1 MQEMSIVVDTKDCT
15 ALSDAELVEMADLC
29 AEGAHP
35 HEVGT
40 LSKQAETWVL
50 VTQVRDEGKLKGFAF
65 STLERIGGTPCV
77 LIGLASVR
85 RTSKRDTAL
94 RGLVQD
100 LLRRAVLAFPDED
113 VLVSARFS
121 HPGAFDAFRSLND
134 IVPRAGHRAS
144 GEERAWGGRLA
155 KRYGIETRAYDQRA
169 FVAKGDGGGAAP
181 VFDHETLHP
190 DQVDAEVAERF
201 EALHPAKGDSLI
213 AFGWAMEEDLRKLA

>member
-1 MQEMSIVVDTKDCT
+1 MSIAVDTKDCT

-29 AEGAHP
+29 AEGSHP

-40 LSKQAETWVL
+40 LSKQAEAWVL
-50 VTQVRDEGKLKGFAF
+50 ITQVRDEGRLKGFAF

-77 LIGLASVR
+77 LVGLASVR
-85 RTSKRDTAL
+85 RTSKRDTVL
-94 RGLVQD
+94 RALVQD

-113 VLVSARFS
+113 VLVSARFGQ
-121 HPGAFDAFRSLND
+121 PGGFDAFKSLND

-155 KRYGIETRAYDQRA
+155 KRYGIEAQAYNQRE
-169 FVAKGDGGGAAP
+169 FHAKGDGGGHAA
-181 VFDHETLHP
+181 VFDHESLHP
-190 DQVDAEVAERF
+190 EHLDAEVVGRF
-201 EALHPAKGDSLI
+201 DGLHPHKGDSLI

>member
-1 MQEMSIVVDTKDCT
+1 MSIAVDTKDCT

-29 AEGAHP
+29 AEGTHP

-40 LSKQAETWVL
+40 LSKQAEAWVL
-50 VTQVRDEGKLKGFAF
+50 ITQVRDEGKLKGFAF

-77 LIGLASVR
+77 LVGLASVR
-85 RTSKRDTAL
+85 RTSKRDTVL
-94 RGLVQD
+94 RALVQD

-113 VLVSARFS
+113 VLISARFGQ
-121 HPGAFDAFRSLND
+121 PGGFDAFRSLND
-134 IVPRAGHRAS
+134 IVPRADHRAS

-169 FVAKGDGGGAAP
+169 FLAKGDGSGHAA
-181 VFDHETLHP
+181 VFDHETLRP
-190 DQVDAEVAERF
+190 ELIDAEVVARF
-201 EALHPAKGDSLI
+201 DGLHPHKGDSLV

>member
-1 MQEMSIVVDTKDCT
+1 MSIAVDTKDCT

-29 AEGAHP
+29 AEGPQP

-40 LSKQAETWVL
+40 LSKQAESWVL
-50 VTQVRDEGKLKGFAF
+50 VSQARNDGKLKGFAF
-65 STLERIGGTPCV
+65 CTLERIGGTPCV
-77 LIGLASVR
+77 LVGLASVS
-85 RTSKRDTAL
+85 RTAKRDTVL

-100 LLRRAVLAFPDED
+100 MLRRAVLAFPDED
-113 VLVSARFS
+113 VLVAARFCQ
-121 HPGAFDAFRSLND
+121 PGGFEAFRSLND

-155 KRYGIETRAYDQRA
+155 KRYGIDARSYDQRA
-169 FVAKGDGGGAAP
+169 FVAKGNGDGPAP

-190 DQVDAEVAERF
+190 DEVDPEIAEKFA
-201 EALHPAKGDSLI
+201 ALDPAGGDSLI

>member
-1 MQEMSIVVDTKDCT
+1 MSIAVDTKDCT

-29 AEGAHP
+29 AEGSHP

-40 LSKQAETWVL
+40 LSKQAEAWVL
-50 VTQVRDEGKLKGFAF
+50 ITQVRDEGRLKGFAF

-77 LIGLASVR
+77 LVGLASVR
-85 RTSKRDTAL
+85 RTSKRDTVL
-94 RGLVQD
+94 RALVQD

-113 VLVSARFS
+113 VLVSARFGQ
-121 HPGAFDAFRSLND
+121 PGGFDAFKSLND

-155 KRYGIETRAYDQRA
+155 KRYGIEAQAYNQRE
-169 FVAKGDGGGAAP
+169 FHAKGDGGGHAA
-181 VFDHETLHP
+181 VFDHESLHSEHL
-190 DQVDAEVAERF
+190 DAEVVGRF
-201 EALHPAKGDSLI
+201 DGLHPHKGDSLI

>member
-1 MQEMSIVVDTKDCT
+1 MSIAVDTKDCT

-29 AEGAHP
+29 AEGSHP

-40 LSKQAETWVL
+40 LSKQAEAWVL
-50 VTQVRDEGKLKGFAF
+50 ITQVRDEGRLKGFAF

-77 LIGLASVR
+77 LVGLASVR
-85 RTSKRDTAL
+85 RTSKRDTVL
-94 RGLVQD
+94 RALVQD

-113 VLVSARFS
+113 VLVSARFGQ
-121 HPGAFDAFRSLND
+121 PGGFDAFKTLND

-155 KRYGIETRAYDQRA
+155 KRYGIEAQAYNQRE
-169 FVAKGDGGGAAP
+169 FHAKGDGGGHAA
-181 VFDHETLHP
+181 VFDHESQRPEQVDTEVVERFDGLHP
-190 DQVDAEVAERF
+190 
-201 EALHPAKGDSLI
+201 HKGDSLV

>member
-1 MQEMSIVVDTKDCT
+1 MSIAVDTKDCT

-29 AEGAHP
+29 AEASHP

-40 LSKQAETWVL
+40 LSKQAEAWVL
-50 VTQVRDEGKLKGFAF
+50 ITQVRDEGKLKGFAF

-77 LIGLASVR
+77 LVGLASVR
-85 RTSKRDTAL
+85 RTSKRDTVL
-94 RGLVQD
+94 RALVQD

-113 VLVSARFS
+113 VLVSARFGQ
-121 HPGAFDAFRSLND
+121 PGGFDAFKSLND

-155 KRYGIETRAYDQRA
+155 KRYGIEAQAYNQRVLHGRRRRPRRGVRPREPAPRAGRRRGGR
-169 FVAKGDGGGAAP
+169 FDG
-181 VFDHETLHP
+181 LHP
-190 DQVDAEVAERF
+190 
-201 EALHPAKGDSLI
+201 HKGDSLI

>member
-1 MQEMSIVVDTKDCT
+1 MSIAVDTKDCT

-29 AEGAHP
+29 AEGSHP

-40 LSKQAETWVL
+40 LSKQAEAWVL
-50 VTQVRDEGKLKGFAF
+50 ITQVRDEGRLKGFAF

-77 LIGLASVR
+77 LVGLASVR
-85 RTSKRDTAL
+85 RTSKRDTVL
-94 RGLVQD
+94 RALVQD

-113 VLVSARFS
+113 VLVSARFGQ
-121 HPGAFDAFRSLND
+121 PGGFDAFKTLND

-155 KRYGIETRAYDQRA
+155 KRYGIEAQAYNQRE
-169 FVAKGDGGGAAP
+169 FHAKGDGGGHAA
-181 VFDHETLHP
+181 VFDHESLRPEHL
-190 DQVDAEVAERF
+190 DAEVVGRF
-201 EALHPAKGDSLI
+201 DGLHPHKGDSLI

>member
-1 MQEMSIVVDTKDCT
+1 MSIAVDTKDCT

-29 AEGAHP
+29 AEGTHP

-40 LSKQAETWVL
+40 LSKQSEAWVL
-50 VTQVRDEGKLKGFAF
+50 ITQVREDGKLKGFAF

-77 LIGLASVR
+77 LIGLAAVR
-85 RTSKRDTAL
+85 RTSKRDTVL

-113 VLVSARFS
+113 VLVSARFGQ
-121 HPGAFDAFRSLND
+121 PGGFDAFRTLND

-155 KRYGIETRAYDQRA
+155 KRYGIEVRAYDQRA
-169 FVAKGDGGGAAP
+169 FVARGDGSGHAA
-181 VFDHETLHP
+181 VFDHETLKP
-190 DQVDAEVAERF
+190 ELIDDEIVERF
-201 EALHPAKGDSLI
+201 DGVHPHKGDSLV

>member
-1 MQEMSIVVDTKDCT
+1 MSIAVDTKDCT

-29 AEGAHP
+29 AEGPHG

-40 LSKQAETWVL
+40 LSKQSEAWVL
-50 VTQVRDEGKLKGFAF
+50 ITQAREDGKLKAFAF
-65 STLERIGGTPCV
+65 CTLERIGGTPCV

-94 RGLVQD
+94 RAVVQD

-113 VLVSARFS
+113 VLVAARFS
-121 HPGAFDAFRSLND
+121 QPGGFDAFRSLND
-134 IVPRAGHRAS
+134 IIPRPGHRAS

-155 KRYGIETRAYDQRA
+155 KRYGIEASAYEQRA
-169 FVAKGDGGGAAP
+169 FVARGDGGGPAP

-190 DQVDAEVAERF
+190 EQIDPEVAGHF
-201 EALHPAKGDSLI
+201 DALHPHKGDSLI
-213 AFGWAMEEDLRKLA
+213 AFGWAMEEDLRRLG

>member
-1 MQEMSIVVDTKDCT
+1 MSIAVDTKDCT

-29 AEGAHP
+29 AEGSHP

-40 LSKQAETWVL
+40 LSKQAEAWVL
-50 VTQVRDEGKLKGFAF
+50 ITQVRDEGRLKGFAF

-77 LIGLASVR
+77 LVGLASVR
-85 RTSKRDTAL
+85 RTSKRDTVL
-94 RGLVQD
+94 RALVQD

-113 VLVSARFS
+113 VLVSARFGQ
-121 HPGAFDAFRSLND
+121 PGGFDAFKSLND

-155 KRYGIETRAYDQRA
+155 KRYGIEAQAYNQRE
-169 FVAKGDGGGAAP
+169 FHAKGDGGGHAA
-181 VFDHETLHP
+181 VFDHESLHP
-190 DQVDAEVAERF
+190 QHLDAEVVERF
-201 EALHPAKGDSLI
+201 DGLHPHKGDSLI

>member
-1 MQEMSIVVDTKDCT
+1 MSIAVDTKDCT

-29 AEGAHP
+29 AEGPHA

-40 LSKQAETWVL
+40 LSKQAEAWVL
-50 VTQVRDEGKLKGFAF
+50 VTQARDEGRLKGFAF
-65 STLERIGGTPCV
+65 CTLERIGGTPCV
-77 LIGLASVR
+77 LVGLASVR
-85 RTSKRDTAL
+85 RTSKRDTVL
-94 RGLVQD
+94 RALVQD

-113 VLVSARFS
+113 VLVSARFCQA
-121 HPGAFDAFRSLND
+121 GGFRSLND

-169 FVAKGDGGGAAP
+169 FVAKGDGGGPAP
-181 VFDHETLHP
+181 VFDHESLHL
-190 DQVDAEVAERF
+190 DQVDAEVADRF
-201 EALHPAKGDSLI
+201 DGLHPAKGDSLV

>member
-1 MQEMSIVVDTKDCT
+1 MSIAVDTKDCT

-29 AEGAHP
+29 AEGSHP

-40 LSKQAETWVL
+40 LSKQAEAWVL
-50 VTQVRDEGKLKGFAF
+50 ITQVRDEGKLKGFAF

-77 LIGLASVR
+77 LVGLASVR
-85 RTSKRDTAL
+85 RTSKRDTVL
-94 RGLVQD
+94 RALVQD

-113 VLVSARFS
+113 VLVSARFGQ
-121 HPGAFDAFRSLND
+121 PGGFDAFRSLND

-155 KRYGIETRAYDQRA
+155 KRYGIDVSAYDQRA
-169 FVAKGDGGGAAP
+169 FLARGDGSGHAP

-190 DQVDAEVAERF
+190 DGIDDEVAARF
-201 EALHPAKGDSLI
+201 DDLHAGKGDSLI
-213 AFGWAMEEDLRKLA
+213 AFGWAMEEELRKLA

>member
-1 MQEMSIVVDTKDCT
+1 MSIAVDTKDCT

-29 AEGAHP
+29 AEGSHP

-40 LSKQAETWVL
+40 LSKQAEAWVL
-50 VTQVRDEGKLKGFAF
+50 ITQVRDEGRLKGFAF

-77 LIGLASVR
+77 LVGLASVR
-85 RTSKRDTAL
+85 RTSKRDTVL
-94 RGLVQD
+94 RALVQD

-113 VLVSARFS
+113 VLVSARFGQ
-121 HPGAFDAFRSLND
+121 PGAFDAFKSLND

-155 KRYGIETRAYDQRA
+155 KRYGIEAQAYNQRE
-169 FVAKGDGGGAAP
+169 FHAKGDGSGHAA
-181 VFDHETLHP
+181 VFDHESLHTE
-190 DQVDAEVAERF
+190 QVDAEVVERF
-201 EALHPAKGDSLI
+201 DGLHPHKGDSLI